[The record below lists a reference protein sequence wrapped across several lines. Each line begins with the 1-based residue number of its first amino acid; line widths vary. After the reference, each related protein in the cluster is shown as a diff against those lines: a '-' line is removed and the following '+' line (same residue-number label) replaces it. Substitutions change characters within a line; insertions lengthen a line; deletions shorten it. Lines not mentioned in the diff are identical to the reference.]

1 MNNRPLS
8 PHLQVYKLPLPAL
21 LSITHR
27 ATGVF
32 LAMGTLLLS
41 IWIISL
47 ATGVDEFQNV
57 KGFIGSF
64 IGRLLLLGWT
74 FSLFFHLFNGIR
86 HLYWDMA
93 KGLELKSVYT
103 SGYVT
108 MAAAAVMTLVVWIIG
123 YSSS

>member
-8 PHLQVYKLPLPAL
+8 PHLQVYRLPLPAL

-32 LAMGTLLLS
+32 LAIGTILLS
-41 IWIISL
+41 LWIISL
-47 ATGVDEFQNV
+47 ATGADEFQSV

-64 IGRLLLLGWT
+64 IGRVLLLGWT
-74 FSLFFHLFNGIR
+74 FSLFFHLFNGVR

-103 SGYVT
+103 SGYIT
-108 MAAAAVMTLVVWIIG
+108 LAASAVLTLLVWIIG
-123 YSSS
+123 YTS

>member
-1 MNNRPLS
+1 MDNRPLS

-32 LAMGTLLLS
+32 LAMGTILLS

-47 ATGVDEFQNV
+47 ATGVDEFQGV
-57 KGFIGSF
+57 KAFIGSF
-64 IGRLLLLGWT
+64 LGRLMLLGWT

-103 SGYVT
+103 SGYIT
-108 MAAAAVMTLVVWIIG
+108 MAAAGVMTLVVWVIG
-123 YSSS
+123 YSS

>member
-32 LAMGTLLLS
+32 LAIGTILLS

-47 ATGVDEFQNV
+47 ATGADDFQSV

-64 IGRLLLLGWT
+64 FGRLLLLGWT

-108 MAAAAVMTLVVWIIG
+108 MAAAAVLTLLVWIIG
-123 YSSS
+123 YSS

>member
-32 LAMGTLLLS
+32 LAMGTILLS

-47 ATGVDEFQNV
+47 ATGANDFQNV
-57 KGFIGSF
+57 KEFIGSF

-74 FSLFFHLFNGIR
+74 FSLFFHLLNGIR

-103 SGYVT
+103 SGYIT
-108 MAAAAVMTLVVWIIG
+108 MAVSAALTLLAWIIG
-123 YSSS
+123 YSS

>member
-1 MNNRPLS
+1 MNNRPTS
-8 PHLQVYKLPLPAL
+8 PHLQVYRLPLPAL

-32 LAMGTLLLS
+32 LVMGTLLLS

-47 ATGVDEFQNV
+47 AGGAENFQSV
-57 KGFIGSF
+57 RGFIGSLV
-64 IGRLLLLGWT
+64 GRTLLLGWT
-74 FSLFFHLFNGIR
+74 FSLFYHLLNGVR

-108 MAAAAVMTLVVWIIG
+108 VAGAAVLTLLVWIIG
-123 YSSS
+123 YAS

>member
-1 MNNRPLS
+1 
-8 PHLQVYKLPLPAL
+8 
-21 LSITHR
+21 
-27 ATGVF
+27 
-32 LAMGTLLLS
+32 MGTLLLS

-47 ATGVDEFQNV
+47 ASGADDFQSV

-64 IGRLLLLGWT
+64 IGRALLLGWT
-74 FSLFFHLFNGIR
+74 FSLFYHLFNGIR

-108 MAAAAVMTLVVWIIG
+108 LAVSAVFTLLVWIIG
-123 YSSS
+123 YAS

>member
-1 MNNRPLS
+1 MKNRPLS
-8 PHLQVYKLPLPAL
+8 PHLQVYRLPLPAL

-32 LAMGTLLLS
+32 LAMGTILLS
-41 IWIISL
+41 IWIIAL
-47 ATGVDEFQNV
+47 ASGAEDFQNV
-57 KGFIGSF
+57 NQFIGSF
-64 IGRLLLLGWT
+64 VGRTLLLGWT

-108 MAAAAVMTLVVWIIG
+108 VAAAAVLTLLVWIIG
-123 YSSS
+123 YSS

>member
-47 ATGVDEFQNV
+47 ASGQAEFENV
-57 KGFIGSF
+57 RGFIGSF
-64 IGRLLLLGWT
+64 IGRLMLLGWT

-103 SGYVT
+103 SGYITV
-108 MAAAAVMTLVVWIIG
+108 AAAAVFTLLVWIIG
-123 YSSS
+123 YFA

>member
-1 MNNRPLS
+1 MDNRPLS

-32 LAMGTLLLS
+32 LAIGTLLLS

-47 ATGVDEFQNV
+47 ATGINEFESV
-57 KGFIGSF
+57 RGFIGSF
-64 IGRLLLLGWT
+64 IGLLLLLGWT
-74 FSLFFHLFNGIR
+74 FSLFFHLLNGIR

-103 SGYVT
+103 SGYITIAV
-108 MAAAAVMTLVVWIIG
+108 AAVLTLLVWIIG
-123 YSSS
+123 YSS

>member
-1 MNNRPLS
+1 MSNRPTS

-32 LAMGTLLLS
+32 LAMGTILLS

-47 ATGVDEFQNV
+47 ASSADDFQNV
-57 KGFIGSF
+57 REFIASF

-74 FSLFFHLFNGIR
+74 FSLFYHLFNGIR

-93 KGLELKSVYT
+93 KGLELKSVYN

-108 MAAAAVMTLVVWIIG
+108 VAAAAVFTLLVWIIG
-123 YSSS
+123 YAS

>member
-8 PHLQVYKLPLPAL
+8 PHLQVYRLPLPAL

-32 LAMGTLLLS
+32 LAIGTILLS
-41 IWIISL
+41 LWIISL
-47 ATGVDEFQNV
+47 ATGADEFQSV

-64 IGRLLLLGWT
+64 VGRVLLLGWT
-74 FSLFFHLFNGIR
+74 FSLFFHLFNGVR

-103 SGYVT
+103 SGYIT
-108 MAAAAVMTLVVWIIG
+108 MAAAAVFTLLVWIIG
-123 YSSS
+123 YVS